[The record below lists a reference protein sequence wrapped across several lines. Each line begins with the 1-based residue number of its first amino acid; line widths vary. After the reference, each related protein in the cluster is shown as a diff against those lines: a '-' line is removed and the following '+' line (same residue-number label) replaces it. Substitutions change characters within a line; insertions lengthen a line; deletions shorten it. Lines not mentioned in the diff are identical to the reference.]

1 MAGKLSGTAVLIL
14 SSQAYVIHMPE
25 TFFYSPDGRRKAQGK
40 KSRSLKS
47 LPRDS
52 VIRS

>member
-25 TFFYSPDGRRKAQGK
+25 TFFIPRMAEGKPKGRSQ
-40 KSRSLKS
+40 
-47 LPRDS
+47 DH
-52 VIRS
+52 